1 MPKKKD
7 VHIVPHENGWAA
19 QREGSS
25 RASSVHRTQAEA
37 IRQGREMAKQDRV
50 ELVAH
55 GRDGRIRDSD
65 SYGNDPNPPKD
76 KRH

>member
-7 VHIVPHENGWAA
+7 VHIVPHVNGWAA
-19 QREGSS
+19 LREGNS
-25 RASSVHRTQAEA
+25 RASSVHRTQADA
-37 IRQGREMAKQDRV
+37 IRQGSEMAKQDRV
-50 ELVAH
+50 ELVTH

-76 KRH
+76 KKH